1 MEKLQ
6 MTLNEIFT
14 EVQYGKEY
22 AKQKALKENIS
33 KYYDEDLSL
42 FYASKRIKDMA
53 NEAVMSE
60 SEEKKVN
67 RITSKLMV
75 LEDRLETG
83 KLMSDAY
90 RKMQTAAVID
100 DCKALMEEATASRK
114 VDTRKLEIFA
124 KIIGDAKYF
133 VENNLDDKVVLKES
147 SNVLFNKLIK
157 EEHDNLV
164 NVL

>member
-1 MEKLQ
+1 

-53 NEAVMSE
+53 KEVVVSE
-60 SEEKKVN
+60 NEEKKIN
-67 RITSKLMV
+67 RIASKLTV

-100 DCKALMEEATASRK
+100 DCKALMEETTASRK
-114 VDTRKLEIFA
+114 VDTRKLEVFA

-133 VENNLDDKVVLKES
+133 VESNLDDKVVLKDS
-147 SNVLFNKLIK
+147 SNLLLNKLIK
-157 EEHDNLV
+157 EEQSNLA
-164 NVL
+164 NIL

>member
-1 MEKLQ
+1 

-53 NEAVMSE
+53 KEVVVSE
-60 SEEKKVN
+60 NEEKKIN
-67 RITSKLMV
+67 RIASKITV

-90 RKMQTAAVID
+90 RKMQAAAVMD
-100 DCKALMEEATASRK
+100 DCKALMEEATSSRK
-114 VDTRKLEIFA
+114 VDTRKLEVFA

-133 VENNLDDKVVLKES
+133 VENNLDDRAILKDS
-147 SNVLFNKLIK
+147 TNPLFNKLIK
-157 EEHDNLV
+157 EEQSNLA
-164 NVL
+164 NLL